1 MMEHSVIGT
10 SKVGCNFQKRMNEL
24 LLHQT
29 EFINPRNHMQYPD
42 HMFLLGKSQNW
53 TLWLLM
59 KEKGPRMWAAGAG
72 MLSHFSSV
80 CYCCSPHA
88 HPSRFPHLNSQM
100 LQGEMAS
107 SSCPCPGTLL
117 WSGATRFSAI
127 CPSIFPSLQYINK
140 TKLFNYRL
148 SIVEW

>member
-88 HPSRFPHLNSQM
+88 HPSRFPPLNSRGRWSAPAAYVLRPFPFIRSHRVQCSRVPVFAAFSQM
-100 LQGEMAS
+100 KYCVL
-107 SSCPCPGTLL
+107 T
-117 WSGATRFSAI
+117 
-127 CPSIFPSLQYINK
+127 
-140 TKLFNYRL
+140 
-148 SIVEW
+148 